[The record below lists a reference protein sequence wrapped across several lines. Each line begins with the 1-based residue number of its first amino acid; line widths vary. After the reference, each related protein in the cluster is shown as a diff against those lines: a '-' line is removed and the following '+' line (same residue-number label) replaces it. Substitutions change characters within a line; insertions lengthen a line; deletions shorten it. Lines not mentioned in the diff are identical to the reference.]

1 MYSKNY
7 ARYQR
12 VSNRS
17 GSFSTGNLTI
27 YQHGL
32 AYLQIFI
39 KWSIHNL
46 LMLIMVSNTLLIYL
60 TVHSE
65 GSTQRGQVFVLMFY
79 FGQYAY
85 HFRHIVELFWAPMHG
100 AQVPK
105 V

>member
-1 MYSKNY
+1 MPGIRGYLIG
-7 ARYQR
+7 QT
-12 VSNRS
+12 VLLL
-17 GSFSTGNLTI
+17 GFDGNLSI

-46 LMLIMVSNTLLIYL
+46 LMLIMGLHTLLIHL

-65 GSTQRGQVFVLMFY
+65 GSTERGQVFVLMFY

-85 HFRHIVELFWAPMHG
+85 HFRHIVEIFWAPMHG

>member
-1 MYSKNY
+1 MPGIKGHLIG
-7 ARYQR
+7 QT
-12 VSNRS
+12 VLVL
-17 GSFSTGNLTI
+17 GFDGNLTI

-39 KWSIHNL
+39 KWSIYNL
-46 LMLIMVSNTLLIYL
+46 IMLIMVSHTLLIYL

-79 FGQYAY
+79 FGQYC
-85 HFRHIVELFWAPMHG
+85 HFRHIVEIFWAPMHG

-105 V
+105 

>member
-1 MYSKNY
+1 MPGIRGYLIG
-7 ARYQR
+7 QT
-12 VSNRS
+12 VLVM
-17 GSFSTGNLTI
+17 GFDGNLTI

-32 AYLQIFI
+32 AYLQIFV
-39 KWSIHNL
+39 KWSICNL
-46 LMLIMVSNTLLIYL
+46 LMLIMVLHTLLIHL

-79 FGQYAY
+79 FVKYAY
-85 HFRHIVELFWAPMHG
+85 HFRHIVEMFWAPMHG